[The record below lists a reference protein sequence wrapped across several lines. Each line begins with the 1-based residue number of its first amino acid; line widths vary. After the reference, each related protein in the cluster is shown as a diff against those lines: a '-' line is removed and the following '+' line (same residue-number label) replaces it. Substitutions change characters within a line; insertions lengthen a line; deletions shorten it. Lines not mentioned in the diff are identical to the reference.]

1 MTNLHDIEDA
11 ILHLPAADRIALE
24 RWFYRRDIAGQA
36 IVEDMP
42 EDDRVEEPAAAYKA
56 RQEEAPLTVEE
67 YLAFELS
74 SEMRHEYVAGQLYAM
89 TGASRSHNRIA
100 GNLFNAFSN
109 HLRGRPCE
117 AFMTDFKVRL
127 RAQRNEF
134 LYYPDVMVVCE
145 RGTPKDLWTNAPKL
159 IVEVLSPSTRSID
172 EREKRLNYQQIPTLE
187 EYAIVPQTR
196 AEITLYRR
204 SEDWWP
210 LLLKTTRVSAEFASI
225 GLTVPLAQIFEGAL

>member
-1 MTNLHDIEDA
+1 MITLHDIEEA
-11 ILHLPAADRIALE
+11 IIRLPPADRIALE
-24 RWFYRRDIAGQA
+24 RWFYRRDIIGRA
-36 IVEDMP
+36 IVEEVPD
-42 EDDRVEEPAAAYKA
+42 DDRVAEPAAAYKA
-56 RQEEAPLTVEE
+56 HAKEGPFTAEE

-74 SEMRHEYVAGQLYAM
+74 SEVRHEYVAGQLYAM

-127 RAQRNEF
+127 HAQRSEF

-145 RGTPKDLWTNAPKL
+145 RGNPNDLWTNAPKL
-159 IVEVLSPSTRSID
+159 IIEVLSPSTRNID
-172 EREKRLNYQQIPTLE
+172 EREKRLNYRQIPALE
-187 EYAIVPQTR
+187 EYATIPQTR
-196 AEITLYRR
+196 AEVTLYRR
-204 SEDWWP
+204 SDDWRP
-210 LLLKTTRVSAEFASI
+210 LLLKTTRVSVEFASI